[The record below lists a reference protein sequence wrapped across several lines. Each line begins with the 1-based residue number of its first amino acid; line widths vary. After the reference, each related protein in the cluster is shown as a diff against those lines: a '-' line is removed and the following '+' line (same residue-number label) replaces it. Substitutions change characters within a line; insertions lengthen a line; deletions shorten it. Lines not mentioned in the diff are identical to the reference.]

1 MYNIMYNKWNLDIYD
16 WLILFNIIKSTH
28 PNVLQVLGIS
38 HECGGSLGSI

>member
-1 MYNIMYNKWNLDIYD
+1 MYNKWNLDIYNL
-16 WLILFNIIKSTH
+16 LILFSIIKSTH